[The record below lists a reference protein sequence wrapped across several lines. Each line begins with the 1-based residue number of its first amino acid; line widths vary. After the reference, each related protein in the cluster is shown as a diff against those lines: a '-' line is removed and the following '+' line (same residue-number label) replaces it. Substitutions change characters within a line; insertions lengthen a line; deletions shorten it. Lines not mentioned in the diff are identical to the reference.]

1 MKIERVTVVSKT
13 TPAGTTLDKQLVINS
28 EAASMVEPFG
38 FRPDVSNRPQVSF
51 YEYFACNSACFQ
63 YFASDSSRKSGA
75 NCFGLNTLRKKR
87 AGEVSPL
94 KSRSALRAPALLF
107 AVMGSIFTASGSLH
121 GQGILTVTPSRAVTT
136 IAGTGTPG
144 YTGDSGAALSATLAS
159 PSGVAYDAN
168 GNLYVADAQN
178 HVVREI
184 FSNGQITT
192 VAGNGVE
199 GYGGDNGPAT
209 LAFLDTPTGV
219 AVDST
224 GNIYIADS
232 HNHRIREVSGGN
244 ITTIAGTGAPGYSG
258 DNGAAT
264 AAQLWLPNA
273 VAVDSSGNV
282 YIADTN
288 NQRIRKIAATTI
300 TTIAGNGEE
309 SYAGDGAAATAAVLD
324 QPTGVA
330 VDASGD
336 VYIADRHNHRVRMI
350 TSTGTISTI
359 AGSGIPSFSG
369 GFSGDGA
376 GANASTLARP
386 SGVSVDGA
394 GNIYIADTGN
404 QRIRQVSGGM
414 VTTVAGTN
422 QQGFGGDGGPATSA
436 ILNSPKA
443 AASDASGNLAI
454 ADKLNERL
462 RIAALP
468 TLTFVSGGVGIPS
481 GAQSV
486 TLANTGPAAISVA
499 SIIFTGAFTTATGG
513 SCSATPITLAPGA
526 NCTQNVAFL
535 PTAPGTANG
544 SVVFGGTG
552 IVPQSILLTGT
563 SVQAATTVTLT
574 SNIASAFAGQAI
586 TFTATVK
593 PTGIG
598 TPTGNVAF
606 YDSTTLIGSSA
617 LSAGSASIAP
627 VLTAGTHS
635 ITAVYTGD
643 TNFTGNTSAV
653 LSQVVLDFSFTLAGT
668 TNGSQTVEPGQPA
681 SYTFTMLPVGSLF
694 TLPVTLSAS
703 GLPPGATVT
712 FTPQVIT
719 VGASPAT
726 FTMTIQTAATGA
738 SRGPRVFFD
747 TGYPDG
753 TLALGL
759 LLLPFSR
766 RMRRKV
772 RRIGLLTLC
781 AALVVSFATIGGLTG
796 CGSGSGY
803 FGQPPQNYT
812 IKVIGT
818 ATGSGGV
825 VLQHMTAV
833 TLTVQ

>member
-13 TPAGTTLDKQLVINS
+13 TPAAATLDKQLVINS
-28 EAASMVEPFG
+28 EAGSLAEPFG
-38 FRPDVSNRPQVSF
+38 FRSDLSDLSKAYC
-51 YEYFACNSACFQ
+51 YEYFARNSACFE
-63 YFASDSSRKSGA
+63 YFACGFSRKYGS
-75 NCFGLNTLRKKR
+75 NSFGLNTLRKNKG
-87 AGEVSPL
+87 GEVSPL

-136 IAGTGTPG
+136 AAGTGTPG

-192 VAGNGVE
+192 VAGTGVE

-244 ITTIAGTGAPGYSG
+244 MTTIAGTGAPGYSG

-264 AAQLWLPNA
+264 AAQLWLPSA
-273 VAVDSSGNV
+273 VAVDSTGNV

-288 NQRIRKIAATTI
+288 NQRIRKIAGMTI

-330 VDASGD
+330 VDASGN

-350 TSTGTISTI
+350 TSTGTISTV

-376 GANASTLARP
+376 GANASTLAKP

-414 VTTVAGTN
+414 VTTVAGSN

-443 AASDASGNLAI
+443 ATSDASGNLAI

-462 RIAALP
+462 RMAAIP
-468 TLTFVSGGVGIPS
+468 TFTFASGGVGIPS
-481 GAQSV
+481 GVQTV
-486 TLANTGPAAISVA
+486 TLANTGSAAISVA

-535 PTAPGTANG
+535 PTAPGIANG
-544 SVVFGGTG
+544 SVAFGGAG

-563 SVQAATTVTLT
+563 SVQAATAVTLT

-606 YDSTTLIGSSA
+606 YDSTTLIGSST

-653 LSQVVLDFSFTLAGT
+653 LSQLVLDFSFALTST
-668 TNGSQTVEPGQPA
+668 TSGSQTVEPGQPA
-681 SYTFTMLPVGSLF
+681 SYTFTVLPVGSLF

-719 VGASPAT
+719 VGASPAA

-759 LLLPFSR
+759 LLLPFPR

-772 RRIGLLTLC
+772 RRMGLLTLC

-803 FGQPPQNYT
+803 FGQAPQNYT
-812 IKVIGT
+812 INVIGT
-818 ATGSGGV
+818 ATGSGGAA
-825 VLQHMTAV
+825 LQRMTAV